1 MRTPATRSIAPVAA
15 AAAALAGVAVLR
27 VRDPHV
33 SGSYGFCPFHEL
45 TGWWCPACGG
55 LRATNA
61 LAQGDVLASLSS
73 NVFVVPLILGAVLA
87 WVMWVSGRPVRYRP
101 GRIALIVTVA
111 VLLVFTVVRNTS
123 WGSWLAP
130 G

>member
-1 MRTPATRSIAPVAA
+1 VAA
-15 AAAALAGVAVLR
+15 AAAALAALAVLR

-33 SGSYGFCPFHEL
+33 SGSYGFCPFHEI

-55 LRATNA
+55 LRATND
-61 LAQGDVLASLSS
+61 LAHGDLIASLSS
-73 NVFVVPLILGAVLA
+73 NVFVVPLMLGAVLA
-87 WVMWVSGRPVRYRP
+87 WLVWVGGRPVRYRP
-101 GRIALIVTVA
+101 GRTALIIGAA
-111 VLLVFTVVRNTS
+111 VLLVFTVARNTP